1 MPQELPQ
8 PQTQL
13 VSNPSFWDVE
23 EPDVITTK
31 RSYTVTDTSD
41 PLNLEEEASPPS
53 TVPEAEAST
62 EAQQEVEKAVESVV
76 EGEDKV
82 EDQSKEPEKEETTEK
97 VEEEEVAEDVVKH
110 RETFIND
117 LDYALKEKT
126 GVDLAGITEALVE
139 LLTWRND
146 ILSLSAKQQP
156 EEPTT
161 TTVQKGEISKPPS
174 FQRSSSKTGEL
185 NPAER
190 SYDFKYSTILNMA
203 KNDPAEYDRN
213 SQRITEAFMNN
224 RVLMDV

>member
-41 PLNLEEEASPPS
+41 PLNLEEEESPPS
-53 TVPEAEAST
+53 MPEAEV
-62 EAQQEVEKAVESVV
+62 EAQPVESVV

-146 ILSLSAKQQP
+146 ILSLSAKQQT

-213 SQRITEAFMNN
+213 AQRITEAFMNN

>member
-53 TVPEAEAST
+53 TVPEAEV
-62 EAQQEVEKAVESVV
+62 EAQPVESVV

-82 EDQSKEPEKEETTEK
+82 EDQNKEPEKEETTEK

>member
-23 EPDVITTK
+23 EPDVITAK
-31 RSYTVTDTSD
+31 RSYMVTDTSD
-41 PLNLEEEASPPS
+41 PLNLEEEEEASPPS
-53 TVPEAEAST
+53 KPEAE
-62 EAQQEVEKAVESVV
+62 VETQPVESVV

-97 VEEEEVAEDVVKH
+97 IEEEEVTEDVVKH
-110 RETFIND
+110 RETFISD

-156 EEPTT
+156 EEPTNT
-161 TTVQKGEISKPPS
+161 TAQKGEISKPPS

-213 SQRITEAFMNN
+213 AQRITEAFMNN

>member
-53 TVPEAEAST
+53 TVPEAEV
-62 EAQQEVEKAVESVV
+62 EAQPVESVV

-146 ILSLSAKQQP
+146 ILSLSAKQQT

>member
-53 TVPEAEAST
+53 TVPEAEV
-62 EAQQEVEKAVESVV
+62 EAQPVESVV

-82 EDQSKEPEKEETTEK
+82 EDQNKEPEKEETTEK

-146 ILSLSAKQQP
+146 ILSLSAKQQT